1 MTDFEKLKQLFPYN
15 WPTLYVGWRGVGVY
29 SPWPNDWLR
38 FPSLLS
44 EEELLD
50 CCYESVGREDV
61 EMGSRIAGLVEMLN
75 SDERSRGSVLECL
88 AALSGSPG
96 REQADAEMRKWRCAC
111 VANELDSFRGDNSF
125 EASRNLE
132 ELFLEFGSLEG
143 SPECMQRIGSE
154 GNASMHYEPDKCE
167 SRIKHCRKW
176 LETEIELLRT
186 IGGGSRFES
195 DRSYPGV

>member
-1 MTDFEKLKQLFPYN
+1 MTIFEKLKQLFPYN

-50 CCYESVGREDV
+50 CCYESVGREDG
-61 EMGSRIAGLVEMLN
+61 EMSSRLVDLVEMLN
-75 SDERSRGSVLECL
+75 SDVRSRGSVLECL

-111 VANELDSFRGDNSF
+111 VAKELDGFRGDNSF
-125 EASRNLE
+125 EISRNLE

-143 SPECMQRIGSE
+143 SPECMQKFRSE

-167 SRIKHCRKW
+167 SRIEHCRKW
-176 LETEIELLRT
+176 LETEFELLKSM
-186 IGGGSRFES
+186 GGNSSFAS
-195 DRSYPGV
+195 ARS